1 MYILNSS
8 LINAILTEYTEKVK
22 FGCKKIP
29 YDSWRSLKKLSNA
42 NTNYAVKIEIT
53 DENSILYLTDTKTDI
68 TSEIFVTDGF
78 AYLVKERTY
87 EMATI
92 NSNMSIP
99 INENKTTSSSISR
112 RNFNL
117 NLDFGPMNDGVA
129 FSPYGLAV
137 RNSKGEFY
145 TYNPATAQTIDVTGF
160 TFDFK
165 GMIYRMPVAVKDIKV
180 GDMIIHKHKPMFV
193 TSIDNNNI
201 EVIDILDSEIKS
213 IIPTTNPFGFNF
225 VTKIVSLVNFGGNA
239 PSPDQPFG
247 NIMPMMIASAV
258 LGDSDGEGSMFE
270 NIDMGKLFML
280 NMMTNDSNPFGNLF
294 NFNGTAETKV

>member
-1 MYILNSS
+1 MHILNSN

-22 FGCKKIP
+22 FGYNKIP
-29 YDSWRSLKKLSNA
+29 YDSWRTLKKLSNA
-42 NTNYAVKIEIT
+42 NTDYVVKIEIT
-53 DENSILYLTDTKTDI
+53 NENSILYLTDTKTDI
-68 TSEIFVTDGF
+68 TSEIPVTDGF
-78 AYLVKERTY
+78 TYLIKERTY
-87 EMATI
+87 EMVTT
-92 NSNMSIP
+92 NSNMSVP
-99 INENKTTSSSISR
+99 INENKSATTSASR

-145 TYNPATAQTIDVTGF
+145 TYNPVTAQTIDVTGF
-160 TFDFK
+160 TFNFK

-180 GDMIIHKHKPMFV
+180 GDMIIHKNKPMFV
-193 TSIDNNNI
+193 TSIDNTNI

-258 LGDSDGEGSMFE
+258 LGDSDDEGSMFE
-270 NIDMGKLFML
+270 NMDMGKLFML
-280 NMMTNDSNPFGNLF
+280 NMMTNGSNPFGNLF
-294 NFNGTAETKV
+294 NFNGAAETKV

>member
-8 LINAILTEYTEKVK
+8 LINLILDEFSEKVK

-29 YDSWRSLKKLSNA
+29 YDSWRTLKKLSNT
-42 NTNYAVKIEIT
+42 NTDYAVKIEIT
-53 DENSILYLTDTKTDI
+53 DEDSILYLTDIKTDF
-68 TSEIFVTDGF
+68 TSEIPVTDGF
-78 AYLVKERTY
+78 AYLVKERTIH
-87 EMATI
+87 MVD
-92 NSNMSIP
+92 NMNVP
-99 INENKTTSSSISR
+99 KTENKSATTSASR
-112 RNFNL
+112 RGFNL
-117 NLDFGPMNDGVA
+117 NLDFGPINDGVA

-193 TSIDNNNI
+193 TSIDNTNI
-201 EVIDILDSEIKS
+201 EVIDILDSGIKS

-225 VTKIVSLVNFGGNA
+225 VTKIVSLVNFGGSA

-258 LGDSDGEGSMFE
+258 LGDSNDEGSMFE
-270 NIDMGKLFML
+270 NMDMGKLFML
-280 NMMTNDSNPFGNLF
+280 NMVTNGSNPFGNLF
-294 NFNGTAETKV
+294 NFNGTAETQV

>member
-8 LINAILTEYTEKVK
+8 LINAILDEYTEKVK
-22 FGCKKIP
+22 FGYNKIP
-29 YDSWRSLKKLSNA
+29 YNSWRTLKKLSNT
-42 NTNYAVKIEIT
+42 NTNYIVKIEIT
-53 DENSILYLTDTKTDI
+53 DENSILYLTDTKTAI
-68 TSEIFVTDGF
+68 ISEIPVTDGF
-78 AYLVKERTY
+78 AYLIKERTY

-92 NSNMSIP
+92 NSNMSVP
-99 INENKTTSSSISR
+99 INENKNATTSASR

-137 RNSKGEFY
+137 RDSKGEFY
-145 TYNPATAQTIDVTGF
+145 TYNPVTAQTIDVTGF

-193 TSIDNNNI
+193 TSIDNTNI

-225 VTKIVSLVNFGGNA
+225 VTKIVSLVNFGGSA

-247 NIMPMMIASAV
+247 NIMPMMIASTV

-270 NIDMGKLFML
+270 NMDMGKLFML
-280 NMMTNDSNPFGNLF
+280 NMMTNGSNPFGNLF
-294 NFNGTAETKV
+294 NFNGAAETKV

>member
-8 LINAILTEYTEKVK
+8 LINTILDEYTEKVK
-22 FGCKKIP
+22 FGYNKIP
-29 YDSWRSLKKLSNA
+29 YDSWRTLKKLSNT
-42 NTNYAVKIEIT
+42 NTDYIVKIEIT

-68 TSEIFVTDGF
+68 TSEIPVTDGF
-78 AYLVKERTY
+78 TYLIKERTY
-87 EMATI
+87 EMVTT
-92 NSNMSIP
+92 NSNMSVP
-99 INENKTTSSSISR
+99 INENKSATTSPSR
-112 RNFNL
+112 RSFNL

-145 TYNPATAQTIDVTGF
+145 TYNPVTAQTIDVTGF

-180 GDMIIHKHKPMFV
+180 GDMIIHKNKPMFV
-193 TSIDNNNI
+193 TSIDNTNI
-201 EVIDILDSEIKS
+201 EVIDIFDSEIKS

-225 VTKIVSLVNFGGNA
+225 ITKIVSLVNFGGNA

-258 LGDSDGEGSMFE
+258 LGDSDGESSMFE
-270 NIDMGKLFML
+270 NMDMGKFFML
-280 NMMTNDSNPFGNLF
+280 NMMTNGSNPFGNLF

>member
-8 LINAILTEYTEKVK
+8 LINTILDEYTEKVK
-22 FGCKKIP
+22 FGYNKIP
-29 YDSWRSLKKLSNA
+29 YDSWRTLKKLSNT
-42 NTNYAVKIEIT
+42 NTDYIVKIEIT

-68 TSEIFVTDGF
+68 TSEIPVTDGF
-78 AYLVKERTY
+78 TYLIKERTY
-87 EMATI
+87 EMATT
-92 NSNMSIP
+92 NSNMSVP
-99 INENKTTSSSISR
+99 INENKSATTSASR

-145 TYNPATAQTIDVTGF
+145 TYNPVTAQTIDVTGF

-180 GDMIIHKHKPMFV
+180 GDMIIHKNKPMFV
-193 TSIDNNNI
+193 TSIDNTNI

-225 VTKIVSLVNFGGNA
+225 ITKIVSLVNFGGNA

-270 NIDMGKLFML
+270 NMDMGKLFML
-280 NMMTNDSNPFGNLF
+280 NMMTNGSNPFGNLF
-294 NFNGTAETKV
+294 NFNGAAETKV

>member
-1 MYILNSS
+1 MHILNSS
-8 LINAILTEYTEKVK
+8 LINLILDEFSEKVK

-29 YDSWRSLKKLSNA
+29 YDSWRTLKKLSST
-42 NTNYAVKIEIT
+42 NTDYAVKIEIT
-53 DENSILYLTDTKTDI
+53 DENSILYLTDIKTDF
-68 TSEIFVTDGF
+68 TSEIPVTDGF
-78 AYLVKERTY
+78 AYLVKERTIH
-87 EMATI
+87 MVD
-92 NSNMSIP
+92 NMNVP
-99 INENKTTSSSISR
+99 KTENKSATTSASR
-112 RNFNL
+112 RGFNL

-193 TSIDNNNI
+193 TSIDNTNI

-225 VTKIVSLVNFGGNA
+225 VTKIVSLVNFGGSA

-258 LGDSDGEGSMFE
+258 LGDSNDEGSMFE
-270 NIDMGKLFML
+270 NMDMGKLFML
-280 NMMTNDSNPFGNLF
+280 NMMTNGSNPFGNLF
-294 NFNGTAETKV
+294 NFNGTAETQI

>member
-8 LINAILTEYTEKVK
+8 LINLILDEFSEKVK

-29 YDSWRSLKKLSNA
+29 YDSWRTLKKLSNT
-42 NTNYAVKIEIT
+42 NTDYAVKIEIT
-53 DENSILYLTDTKTDI
+53 DEDSILYLTDIKTDI

-78 AYLVKERTY
+78 AYLVKERTIH
-87 EMATI
+87 MI
-92 NSNMSIP
+92 DFNM
-99 INENKTTSSSISR
+99 NTENKSATTSASR
-112 RNFNL
+112 RGFNL
-117 NLDFGPMNDGVA
+117 NLDFGPMNEGVA

-193 TSIDNNNI
+193 TSIDNTNI

-225 VTKIVSLVNFGGNA
+225 VTKIVSLVNFGGSA

-258 LGDSDGEGSMFE
+258 LGDSNDEGSMFE
-270 NIDMGKLFML
+270 NMDMGKLFML
-280 NMMTNDSNPFGNLF
+280 NMMTNGSNPFGNLF
-294 NFNGTAETKV
+294 NFNGTAETQI

>member
-1 MYILNSS
+1 MYILNSN
-8 LINAILTEYTEKVK
+8 LINAILDEYTEKVK
-22 FGCKKIP
+22 FGYNKIP
-29 YDSWRSLKKLSNA
+29 YNSWRTLKKLSNT
-42 NTNYAVKIEIT
+42 NTNYIVKIEIT
-53 DENSILYLTDTKTDI
+53 DENSILYLTDTKTAI
-68 TSEIFVTDGF
+68 ISEIPVTDGF
-78 AYLVKERTY
+78 AYLIKERAY

-92 NSNMSIP
+92 NSNMSVP
-99 INENKTTSSSISR
+99 INENKSATTSASR

-145 TYNPATAQTIDVTGF
+145 TYNPVTAQTIDVTGF

-180 GDMIIHKHKPMFV
+180 GDMIIHKNKPMFV
-193 TSIDNNNI
+193 TSIDNTNI

-270 NIDMGKLFML
+270 NMDMGKLFML
-280 NMMTNDSNPFGNLF
+280 NMMTNGSNPFGNLF
-294 NFNGTAETKV
+294 NFNGAAETKV

>member
-1 MYILNSS
+1 MYILNSN
-8 LINAILTEYTEKVK
+8 LINAILDEYTEKVK
-22 FGCKKIP
+22 FGYNKIP
-29 YDSWRSLKKLSNA
+29 YDSWRTLKKLSNT
-42 NTNYAVKIEIT
+42 NTDYIVKIEIT
-53 DENSILYLTDTKTDI
+53 DENSILYLTDTKTFI
-68 TSEIFVTDGF
+68 ISEIPVTDGF
-78 AYLVKERTY
+78 AYLIKERAY
-87 EMATI
+87 EMATT
-92 NSNMSIP
+92 NSNMSVP
-99 INENKTTSSSISR
+99 INENKSATTSASR

-137 RNSKGEFY
+137 RDSKGEFY
-145 TYNPATAQTIDVTGF
+145 TYNPVTAQTIDVTGF

-193 TSIDNNNI
+193 TSIDNTNI

-247 NIMPMMIASAV
+247 NIMPMMIASTV

-270 NIDMGKLFML
+270 NMDMGKLFML
-280 NMMTNDSNPFGNLF
+280 NMMTNGSNPFGNLF

>member
-1 MYILNSS
+1 MYILNSN
-8 LINAILTEYTEKVK
+8 LINVILDEYTEKVK
-22 FGCKKIP
+22 FGYNKIP
-29 YDSWRSLKKLSNA
+29 YNSWRTLKKLSST
-42 NTNYAVKIEIT
+42 NTDYIVKIEIA

-68 TSEIFVTDGF
+68 TSEIPVTDGF
-78 AYLVKERTY
+78 TYLIKERTY
-87 EMATI
+87 EMATT
-92 NSNMSIP
+92 NSNMSVP
-99 INENKTTSSSISR
+99 INENKSATTSASR
-112 RNFNL
+112 RSFNL

-137 RNSKGEFY
+137 RDSKGEFY
-145 TYNPATAQTIDVTGF
+145 TYNPVTAQTIDVTGF

-193 TSIDNNNI
+193 TSIDNTNI

-225 VTKIVSLVNFGGNA
+225 VTKIVSLVNFGGNV

-270 NIDMGKLFML
+270 NMDMGKLFML
-280 NMMTNDSNPFGNLF
+280 NMMTNGSNPFGNLF
-294 NFNGTAETKV
+294 NFNGAAETKV

>member
-1 MYILNSS
+1 MHILNSS
-8 LINAILTEYTEKVK
+8 LINLILDEFSEKVK

-29 YDSWRSLKKLSNA
+29 YDSWRTLKKLSST
-42 NTNYAVKIEIT
+42 NTDYAVKIEIT
-53 DENSILYLTDTKTDI
+53 DENSILYLTDIKTDF
-68 TSEIFVTDGF
+68 TSEIPVTDGF
-78 AYLVKERTY
+78 AYLVKERTIH
-87 EMATI
+87 MVD
-92 NSNMSIP
+92 NMNVP
-99 INENKTTSSSISR
+99 KTENKSATTSASR
-112 RNFNL
+112 RGFNL

-193 TSIDNNNI
+193 TSIDNTNI

-225 VTKIVSLVNFGGNA
+225 VTKIVSLVNFGGSA

-258 LGDSDGEGSMFE
+258 LGDSNDEGSMFE
-270 NIDMGKLFML
+270 NMDMGKLFML
-280 NMMTNDSNPFGNLF
+280 NMMTNGSNPFGNLF
-294 NFNGTAETKV
+294 NFNGTAETQV

>member
-8 LINAILTEYTEKVK
+8 LINLILDEFSEKVK

-29 YDSWRSLKKLSNA
+29 YDSWRTLKKLSST
-42 NTNYAVKIEIT
+42 NTDYAVKIEIT
-53 DENSILYLTDTKTDI
+53 DENSILYLTDIKTDF
-68 TSEIFVTDGF
+68 TSEIPVTDGF
-78 AYLVKERTY
+78 AYLVKERTIH
-87 EMATI
+87 MVD
-92 NSNMSIP
+92 NMNVP
-99 INENKTTSSSISR
+99 KTENKSATTSASR
-112 RNFNL
+112 RGFNL

-193 TSIDNNNI
+193 TSIDNTNI

-225 VTKIVSLVNFGGNA
+225 VTKIVSLVNFGGSA

-258 LGDSDGEGSMFE
+258 LGDSNDEGSMFE
-270 NIDMGKLFML
+270 NMDMGKLFML
-280 NMMTNDSNPFGNLF
+280 NMMTNGSNPFGNLF
-294 NFNGTAETKV
+294 NFNGTAETQV

>member
-1 MYILNSS
+1 MHILNSS
-8 LINAILTEYTEKVK
+8 LINLILDEFSEKVK

-29 YDSWRSLKKLSNA
+29 YDSWRTLKKLSNT
-42 NTNYAVKIEIT
+42 NTDYAVKIEIT
-53 DENSILYLTDTKTDI
+53 DEDSILYLTDIKTDF
-68 TSEIFVTDGF
+68 TSEIPVTDGF
-78 AYLVKERTY
+78 AYLVKERTIH
-87 EMATI
+87 MI
-92 NSNMSIP
+92 DNMNVP
-99 INENKTTSSSISR
+99 KTENKSATTSTSR
-112 RNFNL
+112 RGFNL

-193 TSIDNNNI
+193 TSIDNTNI

-225 VTKIVSLVNFGGNA
+225 VTKIVSLVNFGGGA

-258 LGDSDGEGSMFE
+258 LGDSNDEGSMFE
-270 NIDMGKLFML
+270 NMDMGKLFML
-280 NMMTNDSNPFGNLF
+280 NMMTNGSNPFGNLF
-294 NFNGTAETKV
+294 NFNGTAETQV

>member
-8 LINAILTEYTEKVK
+8 LINTILDEYTEKVK
-22 FGCKKIP
+22 FGYNKIP
-29 YDSWRSLKKLSNA
+29 YDSWRTLKKLSNT
-42 NTNYAVKIEIT
+42 NTDYIVKIEIT

-68 TSEIFVTDGF
+68 TSEIPVTDGF
-78 AYLVKERTY
+78 TYLIKERTY
-87 EMATI
+87 EMVTT
-92 NSNMSIP
+92 NSNMSVP
-99 INENKTTSSSISR
+99 INENKSATISASR

-165 GMIYRMPVAVKDIKV
+165 GMVYRMPVAVKDIKV

-193 TSIDNNNI
+193 TSIDNTNI

-270 NIDMGKLFML
+270 NMDMGKLFML
-280 NMMTNDSNPFGNLF
+280 NMMTNGSNPFGNLF
-294 NFNGTAETKV
+294 NFNGAAETKV

>member
-1 MYILNSS
+1 MYILNSN

-22 FGCKKIP
+22 FGYNKIP
-29 YDSWRSLKKLSNA
+29 YDSWRTLKKLSNA
-42 NTNYAVKIEIT
+42 NTDYAVKIEIT
-53 DENSILYLTDTKTDI
+53 DENSILYLTNAETDF
-68 TSEIFVTDGF
+68 TSEIPVTDGF
-78 AYLVKERTY
+78 AYLVKERTIH
-87 EMATI
+87 MVDT
-92 NSNMSIP
+92 NSSMNVP
-99 INENKTTSSSISR
+99 KTENKSATTSASR

-180 GDMIIHKHKPMFV
+180 GDMIIHKNKPMFV
-193 TSIDNNNI
+193 TSIDNTNI

-247 NIMPMMIASAV
+247 NIMPMMIANAI

-270 NIDMGKLFML
+270 NMDMGKLFML
-280 NMMTNDSNPFGNLF
+280 NMMTNGSNPFGNLF

>member
-1 MYILNSS
+1 MITLTSKDIDIILN
-8 LINAILTEYTEKVK
+8 EYSQKVYNK
-22 FGCKKIP
+22 ETGIAKIP
-29 YDSWRSLKKLSNA
+29 YQSWKNLKALTSSNSIYHIKTSNNNLLYLDHTDGLYKSIPVPENFIKILKRTTEM
-42 NTNYAVKIEIT
+42 NTNSS
-53 DENSILYLTDTKTDI
+53 N
-68 TSEIFVTDGF
+68 
-78 AYLVKERTY
+78 
-87 EMATI
+87 I
-92 NSNMSIP
+92 NAPMP
-99 INENKTTSSSISR
+99 NETRKG
-112 RNFNL
+112 FNL
-117 NLDFGPMNDGVA
+117 NFDFGPMNDGVA

-145 TYNPATAQTIDVTGF
+145 TYNPVTAQTIDVTGF

-193 TSIDNNNI
+193 TSIDNTNI

-258 LGDSDGEGSMFE
+258 LGDSDSEGSMFE
-270 NIDMGKLFML
+270 NMDMGKLFML
-280 NMMTNDSNPFGNLF
+280 NMMTNGSNPFGNLF
-294 NFNGTAETKV
+294 NFNGTAETQV

>member
-1 MYILNSS
+1 MVDNM
-8 LINAILTEYTEKVK
+8 NA
-22 FGCKKIP
+22 P
-29 YDSWRSLKKLSNA
+29 
-42 NTNYAVKIEIT
+42 
-53 DENSILYLTDTKTDI
+53 KT
-68 TSEIFVTDGF
+68 
-78 AYLVKERTY
+78 
-87 EMATI
+87 
-92 NSNMSIP
+92 
-99 INENKTTSSSISR
+99 ENKSATTSASR
-112 RNFNL
+112 RGFNL
-117 NLDFGPMNDGVA
+117 NLDFGPMNEGIA

-193 TSIDNNNI
+193 TSIDNTNI

-225 VTKIVSLVNFGGNA
+225 VTKIVSLVNFGGSA

-258 LGDSDGEGSMFE
+258 LGDSNDEGSMFE
-270 NIDMGKLFML
+270 NMDMGKLFML
-280 NMMTNDSNPFGNLF
+280 NMMTNGSNPFGNLF
-294 NFNGTAETKV
+294 NFNGTAETQV

>member
-8 LINAILTEYTEKVK
+8 LINTILDEYTEKVK
-22 FGCKKIP
+22 FGYNKIP
-29 YDSWRSLKKLSNA
+29 YDSWRTLKKLSNT
-42 NTNYAVKIEIT
+42 NTDYIVKIEIT

-68 TSEIFVTDGF
+68 TSEIPVTDGF
-78 AYLVKERTY
+78 TYLIKERTY
-87 EMATI
+87 EMVTT
-92 NSNMSIP
+92 NSNMSVP
-99 INENKTTSSSISR
+99 INENKSATTSPSR
-112 RNFNL
+112 RSFNL

-145 TYNPATAQTIDVTGF
+145 TYNPVTAQTIDVTGF

-180 GDMIIHKHKPMFV
+180 GDMIIHKNKPMFV
-193 TSIDNNNI
+193 TSIDNTNI

-225 VTKIVSLVNFGGNA
+225 ITKIVSLVNFGGNA

-258 LGDSDGEGSMFE
+258 LGDSDGESSMFE
-270 NIDMGKLFML
+270 NMDMGKLFML
-280 NMMTNDSNPFGNLF
+280 NMMTNGSNPFGNLF
-294 NFNGTAETKV
+294 NFNGTAEAKV

>member
-8 LINAILTEYTEKVK
+8 LINTILDEYTEKVK
-22 FGCKKIP
+22 FGYNKIP
-29 YDSWRSLKKLSNA
+29 YDSWRTLKKLSNT
-42 NTNYAVKIEIT
+42 NTDYIVKIEIT
-53 DENSILYLTDTKTDI
+53 DENSILYLTDTKTNI
-68 TSEIFVTDGF
+68 TSEIPVTDGF
-78 AYLVKERTY
+78 TYLIKERTY
-87 EMATI
+87 EMATT
-92 NSNMSIP
+92 NSNMSVP
-99 INENKTTSSSISR
+99 INENKSATTSPSR
-112 RNFNL
+112 RSFNL

-145 TYNPATAQTIDVTGF
+145 TYNPVTAQTIDVTGF

-180 GDMIIHKHKPMFV
+180 GDMIIHKNKPMFV
-193 TSIDNNNI
+193 TSIDNTNI

-225 VTKIVSLVNFGGNA
+225 ITKIVSLVNFGGNA

-258 LGDSDGEGSMFE
+258 LGDSDGESSMFE
-270 NIDMGKLFML
+270 NMDMGKLFML
-280 NMMTNDSNPFGNLF
+280 NMMTNGSNPFGNLF

>member
-1 MYILNSS
+1 M
-8 LINAILTEYTEKVK
+8 ILTSKDINIALNEYSQKVYNNEP
-22 FGCKKIP
+22 GITKIP
-29 YDSWRSLKKLSNA
+29 YQSWRNLKTLASSNSSYHIEA
-42 NTNYAVKIEIT
+42 SNQNLLYFDHTKGLYKSIPVTENFIKILKRTTEMNTNSSNINAPMP
-53 DENSILYLTDTKTDI
+53 SKT
-68 TSEIFVTDGF
+68 
-78 AYLVKERTY
+78 
-87 EMATI
+87 
-92 NSNMSIP
+92 
-99 INENKTTSSSISR
+99 R
-112 RNFNL
+112 RGFNL

-180 GDMIIHKHKPMFV
+180 GDMIIHKNKPMFV
-193 TSIDNNNI
+193 TSIDNTNI

-270 NIDMGKLFML
+270 NMDMGKLFML
-280 NMMTNDSNPFGNLF
+280 NMMTNGSNPFGNLF
-294 NFNGTAETKV
+294 NFNGAAETQV

>member
-8 LINAILTEYTEKVK
+8 LINLILDEFSEKVK

-29 YDSWRSLKKLSNA
+29 YDSWRTLKKLSNT
-42 NTNYAVKIEIT
+42 NTDYAVKIEIT
-53 DENSILYLTDTKTDI
+53 DEDSILYLTDIKTDI

-78 AYLVKERTY
+78 AYLVKERTIH
-87 EMATI
+87 MI
-92 NSNMSIP
+92 DFNM
-99 INENKTTSSSISR
+99 NTENKSATTSASR
-112 RNFNL
+112 RGFNL

-193 TSIDNNNI
+193 TSIDNTNI

-225 VTKIVSLVNFGGNA
+225 VTKIVSLVNFGGSA

-258 LGDSDGEGSMFE
+258 LGDSNDEGSMFE
-270 NIDMGKLFML
+270 NMDMGKLFML
-280 NMMTNDSNPFGNLF
+280 NMMTNGSNPFGNLF
-294 NFNGTAETKV
+294 NFNGTAETQV

>member
-8 LINAILTEYTEKVK
+8 LINLILDEFSEKVK

-29 YDSWRSLKKLSNA
+29 YDSWRTLKKLSNT
-42 NTNYAVKIEIT
+42 NTDYAVKIEIT
-53 DENSILYLTDTKTDI
+53 DEDSILYLTDIKTDF
-68 TSEIFVTDGF
+68 TSEIPVTDGF
-78 AYLVKERTY
+78 AYLIKERTIH
-87 EMATI
+87 MVD
-92 NSNMSIP
+92 NM
-99 INENKTTSSSISR
+99 NTENKSAATSASR
-112 RNFNL
+112 RGFNL
-117 NLDFGPMNDGVA
+117 NLDFGPMNEGVA

-193 TSIDNNNI
+193 TSIDNTNI

-225 VTKIVSLVNFGGNA
+225 VTKIVSLVNFGGSA

-247 NIMPMMIASAV
+247 NIMPMMIASTV
-258 LGDSDGEGSMFE
+258 FGDSDGEGSMFE
-270 NIDMGKLFML
+270 NMDMGKLFML
-280 NMMTNDSNPFGNLF
+280 NMMTNGSNPFGNLF
-294 NFNGTAETKV
+294 NFNGTAETQV

>member
-8 LINAILTEYTEKVK
+8 LINAILDEYTEKVK
-22 FGCKKIP
+22 FGYNKIP
-29 YDSWRSLKKLSNA
+29 YNSWRTLKKLSNT
-42 NTNYAVKIEIT
+42 NTNYIVKIEIT
-53 DENSILYLTDTKTDI
+53 DENSILYLTDTKTAI
-68 TSEIFVTDGF
+68 ISEIPVTDGF
-78 AYLVKERTY
+78 AYLIKERTY

-99 INENKTTSSSISR
+99 INENKSATTSASR

-180 GDMIIHKHKPMFV
+180 GDMIIHKYKPMFV
-193 TSIDNNNI
+193 TSIDNTNI

-225 VTKIVSLVNFGGNA
+225 VTKIVSLVNFGGSA

-247 NIMPMMIASAV
+247 NIMPMMIASTV
-258 LGDSDGEGSMFE
+258 FGDSDGEGSMFE
-270 NIDMGKLFML
+270 NMDMGKLFML
-280 NMMTNDSNPFGNLF
+280 NMMTNGSNPFGNLF